1 MDTRQLER
9 IILLILLLVNAVL
22 LGLLLGTRVTDAAAE
37 RAREEMLGTLLA
49 ESGISLDPELD
60 LSQEAPYGCTVVR
73 DLELED
79 QRMQGILGDHV
90 RADEGGG
97 IWYYGSE
104 RAKVMTHGTGELTAL
119 PLGEAGESEGSAW
132 ERSLALLHASGLE
145 VWTPADLDR
154 TGPDLPFCCCWN
166 GSPVF
171 NAVLTFSYAGDRLEL
186 VTGTTVFHRETA
198 RRAERGMDAVS
209 ILTAFAAAV
218 KNQGLICSRLTELT
232 PGYEMSVGLS
242 GESTLEPVWRLGMD
256 TGECYLSAETGQ
268 IVRLQA

>member
-104 RAKVMTHGTGELTAL
+104 RGKVMMHGTGELTVL
-119 PLGEAGESEGSAW
+119 PLGETAQRRGSGW
-132 ERSLALLHASGLE
+132 DQALELLRASGLE
-145 VWTPADLDR
+145 PWTPADR
-154 TGPDLPFCCCWN
+154 PTGGDELPFCCCWN
-166 GSPVF
+166 GVPVF
-171 NAVLTFSYAGDRLEL
+171 NAVLNFSYVGDRLEL
-186 VTGTTVFHRETA
+186 ITGTTVFHRETGRSA
-198 RRAERGMDAVS
+198 TRGMDAVS
-209 ILTAFAAAV
+209 ILTAFAGAV
-218 KNQGLICSRLTELT
+218 KTQSLSCSRLLELM

-242 GESTLEPVWRLGMD
+242 GESALEPVWRLLMD

-268 IVRLQA
+268 IVRLQT

>member
-1 MDTRQLER
+1 METRQLER

-37 RAREEMLGTLLA
+37 RARKEMLRELLV
-49 ESGISLDPELD
+49 ESGISLAPDLD
-60 LSQEAPYGCTVVR
+60 LGQVSPYGCTVVR

-79 QRMQGILGDHV
+79 QRMQGILGEHV

-104 RAKVMTHGTGELTAL
+104 RGKIMMHGTGELTIL
-119 PLGEAGESEGSAW
+119 PLGETAERHGSVW
-132 ERSLALLHASGLE
+132 EQSTELLRASGLE
-145 VWTPADLDR
+145 PWTPSGLDR
-154 TGPDLPFCCCWN
+154 TTIELPLCCCWN

-171 NAVLTFSYAGDRLEL
+171 NAVLTFSYVGERLEL

-198 RRAERGMDAVS
+198 RSPARGMDAVS
-209 ILTAFAAAV
+209 ILTAFAAVV

-242 GESTLEPVWRLGMD
+242 GESALEPVWRLVMD

-268 IVRLQA
+268 VVRMQA

>member
-1 MDTRQLER
+1 METRQLER

-22 LGLLLGTRVTDAAAE
+22 LGLLLGDRVTEASAE
-37 RAREEMLGTLLA
+37 RAREEMLRQLLA
-49 ESGISLDPELD
+49 DSGIELAPDLD
-60 LSQEAPYGCTVVR
+60 LGQVSPHGCTVVR

-79 QRMQGILGDHV
+79 QRMQGILGEHV

-104 RAKVMTHGTGELTAL
+104 RGKIMMHGTGDLTIL
-119 PLGEAGESEGSAW
+119 PLGETAERRGSAW
-132 ERSLALLHASGLE
+132 EQSLALLRASGLE
-145 VWTPADLDR
+145 PWTPPGQDP
-154 TGPDLPFCCCWN
+154 TETDLPFCCCWN

-171 NAVLTFSYAGDRLEL
+171 NAVLTFSYAGDKLEL

-198 RRAERGMDAVS
+198 RSPVRGMDAVS

-242 GESTLEPVWRLGMD
+242 GESALEPVWRLVMD

-268 IVRLQA
+268 IVRLQV